1 MIRIYISLVCLL
13 FSGLVFAQPSIS
25 DNRPDVAK
33 LKLATGQKIVIE
45 STTDIQASLTMG
57 MEMISN
63 SSTINSLIVKNS
75 SANSYTIGN
84 TLTKMK
90 VNMNAMG
97 QSSSYNS
104 DNKEGNSEEMAK
116 LFDEKM
122 NKQVD
127 VVIDNKTANP
137 VTDKKKE
144 KKPEDADAGNPAAD
158 LMKMFADNSDDAI
171 VAGAFEVVPKGK
183 SVGDS
188 WADTTSGNDMKTIS
202 TYTLKSVT
210 GNEAVIQSVITSVGK
225 SKLNF
230 QEMEFEL
237 KIDSKTTGEIVSDI
251 LTGLV
256 SKRTNVAEINGSI
269 QMMGQDMPISAKS
282 TITNIY
288 K

>member
-1 MIRIYISLVCLL
+1 MKRIYISSVCLL
-13 FSGLVFAQPSIS
+13 ISGLIFAQTSIS
-25 DNRPDVAK
+25 ASRPDAPK
-33 LKLATGQKIVIE
+33 IKLANGQKIVIE

-75 SANSYTIGN
+75 SVNNYTIGN
-84 TLTKMK
+84 TLTRMK

-97 QSSSYNS
+97 QSGSYNS

-122 NKQVD
+122 NQEVD
-127 VVIDNKTANP
+127 VVIDNKTA
-137 VTDKKKE
+137 TAISEKKKE
-144 KKPEDADAGNPAAD
+144 KKVDDSDAANPAAD
-158 LMKMFADNSDDAI
+158 LMKMFADNSDEAT
-171 VAGAFEVVPKGK
+171 VAGAFQIIPKGK

-188 WADTTSGNDMKTIS
+188 WADTTSANDMKTIS
-202 TYTLKSVT
+202 TYTLKNLT
-210 GNEAVIQSVITSVGK
+210 GNEALIQSVITTAGK

-237 KIDSKTTGEIVSDI
+237 KIGSKTIGEIVSDI
-251 LTGLV
+251 STGLV
-256 SKRTNVAEINGSI
+256 SKRTNVAEITGSI

-282 TITNIY
+282 TIINIY
-288 K
+288 R